1 MVAIVLRSLY
11 VADEA
16 GNVQVVHAV
25 LAAECAW
32 NGFGFALGTTLV
44 ARRCPLHSTYRSD
57 NRHSVQVGLK

>member
-1 MVAIVLRSLY
+1 MIAIVLRSLY

-32 NGFGFALGTTLV
+32 NGFASLL
-44 ARRCPLHSTYRSD
+44 APLS
-57 NRHSVQVGLK
+57 